1 MTISICNGKG
11 GSGKTTV
18 AMLIALAWQGSSK
31 RRVGL
36 LDLDPQQTAT
46 QWVGVTGAPV
56 AIAKP
61 GESYDVLLI
70 DTPPRLE
77 SRELVGAIKQA
88 DRVVLVTSP
97 SPTDLFTSRTTA
109 EAIKREGAAG
119 KARILFNKVK
129 PRTRLSRDLDDL
141 AERIG
146 LPSLKSYLHDRQG
159 YQHAALDGWS
169 ALTPEM
175 EREVFAVAMELNG

>member
-1 MTISICNGKG
+1 MIISVCNGKG

-46 QWVGVTGAPV
+46 QWIGVTGALV
-56 AIAKP
+56 TIAKP
-61 GESYDVLLI
+61 GEPFDVLII

-77 SRELVGAIKQA
+77 SRELIDAIKRA

-97 SPTDLFTSRTTA
+97 SPTDLFTSRTTV
-109 EAIKREGAAG
+109 ETIKREGAAE
-119 KARILFNKVK
+119 KARVLFNKVK

-146 LPSLKSYLHDRQG
+146 LPSLKSYLHDRQA
-159 YQHAALDGWS
+159 YQHAALDGWA